1 MYLALAQAGV
11 HQPGRLQHFLA
22 GAICEAGAGRQ
33 QRLHQQPE
41 LARGERGLYG
51 AEACRLV
58 H

>member
-22 GAICEAGAGRQ
+22 GSVCEAGAGRQ
-33 QRLHQQPE
+33 RRLHQQPK
-41 LARGERGLYG
+41 LAGGDRGLYG
-51 AEACRLV
+51 AEARRVV